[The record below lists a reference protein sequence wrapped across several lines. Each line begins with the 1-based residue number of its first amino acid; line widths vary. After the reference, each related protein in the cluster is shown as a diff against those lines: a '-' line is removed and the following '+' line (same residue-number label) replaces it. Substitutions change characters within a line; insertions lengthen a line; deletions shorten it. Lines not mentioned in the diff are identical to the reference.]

1 MGDPLTIAASV
12 AGLISLGVQVTQ
24 SLIGFYTS
32 YRDHNSDLAAANKK
46 LESLLVTFQQLK
58 ETLASRRFEADERS
72 LIEKIENTIGD
83 CNVIITEL
91 QDEYE
96 KLTKALP
103 NDAKNVIKAAG
114 RRVTYPFR
122 RSTLLKLDEDV
133 DALRANISFALDV
146 LQVKDNRRIQDDIHD
161 TKSLLDLVRASQVS
175 ADIRDWLKAPDA
187 SINHNAACA
196 KKHPGTGMWLVKSH
210 AFITWLTEENS
221 FLWLNGFAGSG
232 KSVLCSTAIQFTFRH
247 RRSDPRV
254 GIAFFYFTFNDESKQ
269 DESALL
275 RAWLLQLS
283 NQLQDGHRDLTRLYE
298 SYRTSTPPSPVLLVY
313 FRHLAQK
320 FDHVYLMLDALDES
334 SRNGLRG
341 RVLNTLEVI
350 RDWNLHGVHIF
361 ATSRDELDIRESINP
376 SSNQV
381 VTMQDAG
388 TDKDIAD
395 YISSRLTEDR
405 GLRKWLPYRDKI
417 QDTLAKRAQGVYV
430 YRNYR
435 DVILK
440 TAG

>member
-1 MGDPLTIAASV
+1 MGDPLSIAASV
-12 AGLISLGVQVTQ
+12 AGLISLGIQVTQ
-24 SLIGFYTS
+24 SLVDFYTS
-32 YRDHNSDLAAANKK
+32 YRDQDSDLAATTKK
-46 LESLLVTFQQLK
+46 LESLLDIFQQLK

-72 LIEKIENTIGD
+72 LIKKIENTIKD
-83 CNVIITEL
+83 CDESVKEL
-91 QDEYE
+91 QDEYQKFTE
-96 KLTKALP
+96 ASL
-103 NDAKNVIKAAG
+103 NGAKHAIKVAA

-122 RSTLLKLDEDV
+122 RSTLQKLDEDIGE
-133 DALRANISFALDV
+133 LRTNVSFALNV
-146 LQVKDNRRIQDDIHD
+146 LQVKDNKRIQDDIND

-210 AFITWLTEENS
+210 TFTTWLAEENS
-221 FLWLNGFAGSG
+221 LLWLNGFAGSG

-275 RAWLLQLS
+275 RAWLFQLS
-283 NQLQDGHRDLTRLYE
+283 NQLQDGQQDLTRLYK
-298 SYRTSTPPSPVLLVY
+298 SYRTGTPPSPVLLEY
-313 FRHLAQK
+313 FRRLVQR

-334 SRNGLRG
+334 PRNGLREK
-341 RVLNTLEVI
+341 VLDALEVV
-350 RDWNLHGVHIF
+350 RGWSLHGVYIF
-361 ATSRDELDIRESINP
+361 ATSRDELDIRESVNP

-381 VTMQDAG
+381 VTMRDAG
-388 TDKDIAD
+388 TEKDIAD
-395 YISSRLTEDR
+395 YIFSRLTGDR
-405 GLRKWLPYRDKI
+405 RLGKWLLYRDKI
-417 QDTLAKRAQGVYV
+417 QDTLVKRARGVYV
-430 YRNYR
+430 YQSYR
-435 DVILK
+435 GVILK